1 LPTDNKIL
9 EALNDVLVP
18 GIQRNI
24 NSLNLVQGTSIEGN
38 KVTVTIASTGLDENA
53 LAWTKNK
60 ATEVIK
66 QLDNQLDVEIIFVEK
81 KPADLNK
88 VKNVIAIMSGK
99 GGVGKSLVTALT
111 AILLRRNG
119 FEVGILD
126 ADITGPS
133 IPKMFGLSQRPEGNE
148 SGILPV
154 QSTNG
159 IEIISINL
167 FLPSEDEAVIWR
179 GPMIGKAITQF
190 WEDVVWGNLDFLIVD
205 LPPGTADAPLTALQV
220 LPVTGAIVVFT
231 PQDLTTMIVKKA
243 VKMAQQ
249 MDKKVIGVVEN
260 MSYLYVPELNK
271 KIEIFGKS
279 RGDEMA
285 KASGAPLLARIPID
299 PKLALLCDEG
309 HIERYD
315 ADVLKSYWD
324 MLAAAI
330 PALKVKK

>member
-1 LPTDNKIL
+1 MPVDNKIL

-24 NSLNLVQGTSIEGN
+24 TSLNLVQGIATEGK
-38 KVTVTIASTGLDENA
+38 KVTVTIASTALDANA
-53 LAWTKNK
+53 QHWVRTKS
-60 ATEVIK
+60 TEVIK
-66 QLDNQLDVEIIFVEK
+66 ALDPKLEVEIAFVEK
-81 KPADLNK
+81 KPTELNK

-111 AILLRRNG
+111 AILLRRQG
-119 FEVGILD
+119 YEVGILD

-133 IPKMFGLSQRPEGNE
+133 IPKMFGTKLQPGGNE

-154 QSTNG
+154 LSTDS

-220 LPVTGAIVVFT
+220 LPVTGAIIVFT

-249 MDKKVIGVVEN
+249 MDKKVFGVVEN
-260 MSYLYVPELNK
+260 MSYLYVPELDR

-285 KASGAPLLARIPID
+285 KAAGAPLLARIPID

-315 ADVLKSYWD
+315 ADVLKSYWE
-324 MLAAAI
+324 MLSAAI
-330 PALKVKK
+330 PGLKNTK

>member
-1 LPTDNKIL
+1 LPTAHNIL

-24 NSLNLVQGTSIEGN
+24 NSLNLVQDTSIEGN
-38 KVTVTIASTGLDENA
+38 KVTVTLASTGLDENA
-53 LAWTKNK
+53 LGWIKNK
-60 ATEVIK
+60 SVEVIK
-66 QLDNQLDVEIIFVEK
+66 QLGDRLDVNVTFIDK
-81 KPADLNK
+81 KPAELNR
-88 VKNVIAIMSGK
+88 VKNIIAVMSGK

-111 AILLRRNG
+111 AILLRRQG
-119 FEVGILD
+119 YEVGILD

-133 IPKMFGLSQRPEGNE
+133 IPKMFGITTHPQGTE

-154 QSTNG
+154 QSANG
-159 IEIISINL
+159 IELISINL

-190 WEDVVWGNLDFLIVD
+190 WEDVIWGNLDFLIVD

-220 LPVTGAIVVFT
+220 LPVSGAIVVFT

-271 KIEIFGKS
+271 KIELFGKS

-299 PKLALLCDEG
+299 PELALLCDEG
-309 HIERYD
+309 HIERYN
-315 ADVLKSYWD
+315 ADVLKSYGE
-324 MLAAAI
+324 MLTAAI
-330 PALKVKK
+330 ADIKAK

>member
-1 LPTDNKIL
+1 MPTDNNIL

-24 NSLNLVQGTSIEGN
+24 NSLNLVQDILIEGK
-38 KVTVTIASTGLDENA
+38 KVTVTLASTALNENA
-53 LAWTKNK
+53 LNWVKTKSV
-60 ATEVIK
+60 EVIK
-66 QLDNQLDVEIIFVEK
+66 QLDGKLDVEIIFVDK
-81 KPADLNK
+81 KPSELNK

-111 AILLRRNG
+111 AILLNRQG
-119 FEVGILD
+119 YEVGILD

-133 IPKMFGLSQRPEGNE
+133 IPKMFGISIHPEGSD

-159 IEIISINL
+159 IELISINL

-220 LPVTGAIVVFT
+220 LPVNGAIVVFT

-249 MDKKVIGVVEN
+249 MDKKVLGVIEN

-315 ADVLKSYWD
+315 ADVLRSYWD
-324 MLAAAI
+324 MLATVI
-330 PALKVKK
+330 PGLTMKK